1 VKTEKFIEERAGA
14 LRRSSLVSTKEAL
27 RRRIEE
33 ILPEQSRRNSENLE
47 WLFNNM
53 PPYFFVTMKEECEAI
68 LHLAARLDDVSMEK
82 QITLVDQ
89 EKKLILARLDI
100 PGSIYESLRV
110 LRERD
115 ISYAEMSH
123 SYTVLPSVGQ
133 YLEIQRFDF
142 DRKEHEEIAKAGR
155 VQIPKSLRDNVY
167 RAMKRLYPDFDF
179 MGFEACLRL
188 LWLNS
193 DFYVRISPPE
203 RVARGLWVYQK
214 GNRHDGLFL
223 DVEKK
228 EDESGREESRILFSV
243 GNPPQKGFLTQVS
256 EIFQRLD
263 IGVRRSYCLNIS
275 TGIHPYFLGS
285 FYVLTR
291 DGKLVEKGS
300 ELFKKLQN
308 ELYNSQILSDSS
320 VSYTD
325 FVTRRVLTGE
335 EASLTNAFCAFC
347 HTFLAHKEPDRF
359 DANVVT
365 NAFHSN
371 PDITLRL
378 IRLFK
383 VRFDPDIRK
392 REPLYEQVLKETGE
406 LIEGYHTG
414 HRYLDEVRRAVFR
427 VCLFFI
433 TRTLKTNFF
442 VPEKHAL
449 AFRLDPEILVDL
461 EPAFTSD
468 LPQQKPFRITF
479 FFSRH
484 AVGYHIGFS
493 DIARGGWRTIL
504 CKTRDERTTN
514 TNSLFKEVYVLAYTQ
529 HLKNKDIYE
538 GGAKLTLV
546 VDALYLDSPALVTQ
560 RLYKAQYG
568 VTNAF
573 LDLFVTEKGHAKHPR
588 VVDYYGEDEPIEIG
602 PDENMSDPMIEF
614 IARQSL
620 KRGYVLGI
628 GIMSSKQIGINHKE
642 YGVTSR
648 GVFKF
653 AESSMKEIGI
663 DIRKDPFTVRF
674 TGGTN
679 GDVAGNSIRL
689 VLDRSPQAKFLSL
702 VDGTAGLY
710 DPEGADR
717 EELRRIVLKHDL
729 DHYRPETLH
738 PGGFMLFR
746 GKRRQD
752 GLRELFKKVVR
763 RSEGVEES
771 WVTADEFYREI
782 DELIFSVS
790 TDLFLP
796 CGGRPETI
804 DKNNWQRLLDPNGKP
819 TIRVITE
826 GANSFITP
834 EARAEIQK
842 KGVIVIRD
850 ASANKC
856 GVISS
861 SYEIIANLLM
871 TTKEFLTHKEAY
883 VQDVLN
889 ILEKRAEEEARLI
902 LRRYRENNGKLF
914 CTQISD
920 AISVEINEHYA
931 HLFPLFQAHP
941 GWSDQPLFRKVFLAH
956 LPALIRKNPKFRSRI
971 KRLPPKIKHA
981 ILSSEIAS
989 HIVYHGGWEINLER
1003 QLKEFVKKEFAQGRA
1018 QSFLPRHRKKTK
1030 R

>member
-1 VKTEKFIEERAGA
+1 SRGLHE
-14 LRRSSLVSTKEAL
+14 SPLVSTKEAL
-27 RRRIEE
+27 HRGIEE
-33 ILPEQSRRNSENLE
+33 RLPELSRRTSENLK
-47 WLFNNM
+47 WLSDNM
-53 PPYFFVTMKEECEAI
+53 HPYFFITMREEFEAI
-68 LHLAARLDDVSMEK
+68 LHLAARLDDVAMEK
-82 QITLVDQ
+82 QITLADQ
-89 EKKLILARLDI
+89 GKKLILARLDV
-100 PGSIYESLRV
+100 PGSIYESLRA

-123 SYTVLPSVGQ
+123 SYSVLPSVGK
-133 YLEIQRFDF
+133 YLEIQRFEF
-142 DRKEHEEIAKAGR
+142 DRKGHEEIAEAGP
-155 VQIPKSLRDNVY
+155 VQIPGSIRDNVH
-167 RAMKRLYPDFDF
+167 RAMKRFYRNFDFKDFD
-179 MGFEACLRL
+179 ACLRL

-203 RVARGLWVYQK
+203 RVARVLWLYQK
-214 GNRHDGLFL
+214 GSQHDGLFF

-228 EDESGREESRILFSV
+228 EDERGHEESRILFSV
-243 GNPPQKGFLTQVS
+243 GNPPEKGFLTQVS
-256 EIFQRLD
+256 EIFQRLG
-263 IGVRRSYCLNIS
+263 IGVRRSYCLIIS

-285 FYVLTR
+285 FYVRTH
-291 DGKLVEKGS
+291 DEKLVEKGS
-300 ELFKKLQN
+300 ELFKTLQN

-325 FVTRRVLTGE
+325 FVVRRVLTGE

-359 DANVVT
+359 DETVVT
-365 NAFHSN
+365 DAFHSN
-371 PDITLRL
+371 PDVTLRL

-392 REPLYEQVLKETGE
+392 REPLYEQALREMGDV
-406 LIEGYHTG
+406 IEGYHTG
-414 HRYLDEVRRAVFR
+414 HRYLDELRRAIFR
-427 VCLFFI
+427 ICLFFI
-433 TRTLKTNFF
+433 KRTLKTNFF

-449 AFRLDPEILVDL
+449 AFRLDPGILTDI
-461 EPAFTSD
+461 EPALTSD

-504 CKTRDERTTN
+504 CKTHDERTTN
-514 TNSLFKEVYVLAYTQ
+514 TNSLFKEVFVLAYTQ

-538 GGAKLTLV
+538 GGAKLTVV
-546 VDALYLDSPALVTQ
+546 VDASDLDSPPLVTQ
-560 RLYKAQYG
+560 RVYKVQYG

-614 IARQSL
+614 IARQSV

-653 AESSMKEIGI
+653 AESAMREIGV
-663 DIRKDPFTVRF
+663 DVRKEPFTVRF

-689 VLDRSPQAKFLSL
+689 VLDRCPQAKFLSL

-710 DPEGADR
+710 DPEGVDR
-717 EELRRIVLKHDL
+717 EELRRIVLRHDL

-746 GKRRQD
+746 GERRQE

-763 RSEGVEES
+763 EGEGVEES
-771 WVTADEFYREI
+771 WITVDEFYKEI

-804 DKNNWQRLLDPNGKP
+804 DKNNWHRLLDPNGKP
-819 TIRVITE
+819 TVRVITE
-826 GANSFITP
+826 GANSFIAP
-834 EARAEIQK
+834 AARAEIQK
-842 KGVIVIRD
+842 QGVIVIRD

-871 TTKEFLTHKEAY
+871 TTKEFLTHKEVY
-883 VQDVLN
+883 VQDVLAM
-889 ILEKRAEEEARLI
+889 LEKRAEEEARLI
-902 LRRYRENNGKLF
+902 FRRHHQNNGKLLY
-914 CTQISD
+914 TQISD
-920 AISVEINEHYA
+920 AISVEINEHYGR
-931 HLFPLFQAHP
+931 QR
-941 GWSDQPLFRKVFLAH
+941 SNTRSSRVRS
-956 LPALIRKNPKFRSRI
+956 LPI
-971 KRLPPKIKHA
+971 
-981 ILSSEIAS
+981 
-989 HIVYHGGWEINLER
+989 
-1003 QLKEFVKKEFAQGRA
+1003 
-1018 QSFLPRHRKKTK
+1018 SFITAAGK
-1030 R
+1030 

>member
-1 VKTEKFIEERAGA
+1 MRAKRSIEERSRG
-14 LRRSSLVSTKEAL
+14 LHGSIVVSTKEAL
-27 RRRIEE
+27 HRRIVER
-33 ILPEQSRRNSENLE
+33 LPELSRRTSENLE
-47 WLFNNM
+47 WLSENM
-53 PPYFFVTMKEECEAI
+53 HPYFFITMQDEIEAI
-68 LHLAARLDDVSMEK
+68 VHLAARLDHVAMEK
-82 QITLVDQ
+82 WIILAEQ
-89 EKKLILARLDI
+89 EKKMILARLDV
-100 PGSIYESLRV
+100 PGSIYDTLRI

-123 SYTVLPSVGQ
+123 SYNVLPSIGE
-133 YLEIQRFDF
+133 YLEIQRFEF
-142 DRKEHEEIAKAGR
+142 DRKEHEEIAEAGP
-155 VQIPKSLRDNVY
+155 VQIPGSLRNNVH
-167 RAMKRLYPDFDF
+167 RAMKRLYPDFNFVKFD
-179 MGFEACLRL
+179 ATLRL
-188 LWLNS
+188 LWLNHDS
-193 DFYVRISPPE
+193 YLRISPPE
-203 RVARGLWVYQK
+203 RVARVLWLYQQ
-214 GNRHDGLFL
+214 GIQHDGLFL
-223 DVEKK
+223 DVEQK
-228 EDESGREESRILFSV
+228 EDERGREESRILFSV
-243 GNPPQKGFLTQVS
+243 GNPSQKGFLTQVS

-263 IGVRRSYCLNIS
+263 IGVRRSYSLYIS
-275 TGIHPYFLGS
+275 TGIHPYFLGN
-285 FYVLTR
+285 FYVMTR

-308 ELYNSQILSDSS
+308 ELYNTQILSDTSA
-320 VSYTD
+320 SYTD
-325 FVTRRVLTGE
+325 FVARRVLTGE
-335 EASLTNAFCAFC
+335 EASLMNAFCAFC

-359 DANVVT
+359 DENMVT
-365 NAFHSN
+365 HAFHSH

-392 REPLYEQVLKETGE
+392 REPLVEQALRETGE
-406 LIEGYHTG
+406 VIEGYHTG
-414 HRYLDEVRRAVFR
+414 NRYLDEVRRTVFQ

-433 TRTLKTNFF
+433 KRTLKTNFF

-449 AFRLDPEILVDL
+449 SFRLDPGILADI
-461 EPAFTSD
+461 ESAFTSD

-484 AVGYHIGFS
+484 AVGYHVGFS
-493 DIARGGWRTIL
+493 DIARGGWRSIL
-504 CKTRDERTTN
+504 CKTSDERTTN
-514 TNSLFKEVYVLAYTQ
+514 TSSLFKEVYVLAYTQ

-546 VDALYLDSPALVTQ
+546 VDVSDVTSPALVTQ

-602 PDENMSDPMIEF
+602 PDENMSNPMIEF
-614 IARQSL
+614 IAAQSL

-653 AESSMKEIGI
+653 AESAMGEIGI
-663 DIRKDPFTVRF
+663 DIRKDPFTMRL

-679 GDVAGNSIRL
+679 GDVAGNSICLLLERC
-689 VLDRSPQAKFLSL
+689 PQAKFLSF
-702 VDGTAGLY
+702 VDITAGQY
-710 DPEGADR
+710 DPEGADH

-746 GKRRQD
+746 GERRQD

-763 RSEGVEES
+763 GNKGIKES
-771 WVTADEFYREI
+771 WITADEFYKEI

-819 TIRVITE
+819 TVRVITE
-826 GANSFITP
+826 GANSFIAP
-834 EARAEIQK
+834 EARTEIQK

-871 TTKEFLTHKEAY
+871 TTKEFLAHKEAY
-883 VQDVLN
+883 VQDVLE

-902 LRRYRENNGKLF
+902 FRRYRENNGKLF
-914 CTQISD
+914 YTQISD

-931 HLFPLFQAHP
+931 RLFPLFQAHP
-941 GWSDQPLFRKVFLAH
+941 GWPDQPLFRKVFLAH
-956 LPALIRKNPKFRSRI
+956 LPALIRKDPKFRSRI
-971 KRLPPKIKHA
+971 RRLPPKIKYA

-989 HIVYHGGWEINLER
+989 HIVYHGGWEINPER
-1003 QLKEFVKKEFAQGRA
+1003 QLKEFVKKEFSQGRTPP
-1018 QSFLPRHRKKTK
+1018 SFPRHRRKTK

>member
-1 VKTEKFIEERAGA
+1 MRAKRSIEERSRG
-14 LRRSSLVSTKEAL
+14 LHGNPVVSIKEAL
-27 RRRIEE
+27 HRRIMEK
-33 ILPEQSRRNSENLE
+33 LPERSQRTSENLE
-47 WLFNNM
+47 WLSKNM
-53 PPYFFVTMKEECEAI
+53 HPYFFITMQDEIEAV
-68 LHLAARLDDVSMEK
+68 LHLAARLDDVAMEK
-82 QITLVDQ
+82 WIVLAEQ
-89 EKKLILARLDI
+89 EKKMILARLDV
-100 PGSIYESLRV
+100 PGSIYDTLRI

-123 SYTVLPSVGQ
+123 SYNVLPSIGE
-133 YLEIQRFDF
+133 YLEIQRFEF
-142 DRKEHEEIAKAGR
+142 DRKEHKEIAEAGP
-155 VQIPKSLRDNVY
+155 VQIPGSLRNNVN
-167 RAMKRLYPDFDF
+167 RAMKRLYPDFNF
-179 MGFEACLRL
+179 MKFDATLRL
-188 LWLNS
+188 LWLNCDS
-193 DFYVRISPPE
+193 YLRISPPE
-203 RVARGLWVYQK
+203 RVARVLWLYQQ
-214 GNRHDGLFL
+214 GNQHDGLFL
-223 DVEKK
+223 DVEQK
-228 EDESGREESRILFSV
+228 EDERGREESRILFSV

-263 IGVRRSYCLNIS
+263 IGVRRSYSLYIS

-285 FYVLTR
+285 FYVMTR
-291 DGKLVEKGS
+291 DEKLVEKGS
-300 ELFKKLQN
+300 ELFRKLRN
-308 ELYNSQILSDSS
+308 ELYNTQILSDTSL
-320 VSYTD
+320 SYTD
-325 FVTRRVLTGE
+325 FVSRRILTGE
-335 EASLTNAFCAFC
+335 EGSLTNAFCAFC

-359 DANVVT
+359 GESMVT
-365 NAFHSN
+365 QAFHSH

-378 IRLFK
+378 IRLFRA
-383 VRFDPDIRK
+383 RFDPDIRK
-392 REPLYEQVLKETGE
+392 REPSYEQALRETE
-406 LIEGYHTG
+406 EVIEGYHTG
-414 HRYLDEVRRAVFR
+414 QRYLDEIRRTVFK

-433 TRTLKTNFF
+433 KRTLKTNFF

-449 AFRLDPEILVDL
+449 AFRLDPGILTDI

-468 LPQQKPFRITF
+468 LPQEKPFRITF
-479 FFSRH
+479 FFSRY

-493 DIARGGWRTIL
+493 DIARGGWRTIP

-546 VDALYLDSPALVTQ
+546 VDASDIDSPALVTQ

-614 IARQSL
+614 IAAQSL
-620 KRGYVLGI
+620 KRGYILGI

-653 AESSMKEIGI
+653 AELAMGEIGS

-689 VLDRSPQAKFLSL
+689 VLDRCPQAKFLSL

-710 DPEGADR
+710 DPEGVDR
-717 EELRRIVLKHDL
+717 EELRRIVLRHDL
-729 DHYRPETLH
+729 DHYRLETLH
-738 PGGFMLFR
+738 PGGFMLLR
-746 GKRRQD
+746 GERRQE
-752 GLRELFKKVVR
+752 GLQELFKKVVR
-763 RSEGVEES
+763 GDEGVRES
-771 WVTADEFYREI
+771 WITADEFYKEI

-796 CGGRPETI
+796 CGGRPETV
-804 DKNNWQRLLDPNGKP
+804 DKNNWHRLLDPNGKP
-819 TIRVITE
+819 TVRVITE
-826 GANSFITP
+826 GANSFISP
-834 EARAEIQK
+834 EARIEIQK

-883 VQDVLN
+883 VQNVLD

-902 LRRYRENNGKLF
+902 FRRYRENNGKLF
-914 CTQISD
+914 YTQISD

-931 HLFPLFQAHP
+931 HFFPLFQAHP
-941 GWSDQPLFRKVFLAH
+941 GWSEQPLFRKVFLAH
-956 LPALIRKNPKFRSRI
+956 LPTLIRKSPKFRSRI
-971 KRLPPKIKHA
+971 KRLPPKIKYA

-1018 QSFLPRHRKKTK
+1018 PSSLPRHRKKTK